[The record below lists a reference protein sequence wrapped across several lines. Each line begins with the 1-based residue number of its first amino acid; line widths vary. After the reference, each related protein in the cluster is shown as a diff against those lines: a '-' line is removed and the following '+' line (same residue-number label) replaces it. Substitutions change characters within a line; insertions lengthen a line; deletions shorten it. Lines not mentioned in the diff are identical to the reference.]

1 MVGGV
6 FVVAVWC
13 AALVCVVGV
22 VDVEGGCSLHT
33 GRWSAL
39 CWWRNFGDSLHSFG
53 TSCVPSW
60 RATAASGRR

>member
-22 VDVEGGCSLHT
+22 VDVGGEL
-33 GRWSAL
+33 
-39 CWWRNFGDSLHSFG
+39 F
-53 TSCVPSW
+53 
-60 RATAASGRR
+60 ATHWQVVGVVLVEEF